1 MKKWTKGR
9 IRSASLLKIANR
21 LINIDVNKAKEI
33 ILLSSQF
40 EFDSL
45 LFQRNNDPD
54 KLDFDIIETIL
65 KIDPEFGKKF
75 LLNSYY
81 TQKGK
86 YSGDLTNSIN
96 KLMH

>member
-1 MKKWTKGR
+1 M
-9 IRSASLLKIANR
+9 
-21 LINIDVNKAKEI
+21 
-33 ILLSSQF
+33 SSQF

-86 YSGDLTNSIN
+86 YGWADDFVGNVFAELKLAQGLTFKSTLNGKKSYLAAKDLLRYFI
-96 KLMH
+96 